1 MNFNYGE
8 ILTRAWKITWK
19 FRALW
24 LFGMLASCGQGGSN
38 SNNVRNSYDSTSNQ
52 IPSEMMRQI
61 EEMGQRMGDW
71 FSANPWF
78 IYALVFIVLL
88 SIVIQI
94 FIATVGQIG
103 LVRGAYHA
111 DGGVETLRFTSLFT
125 ESLRYFWRLI
135 GLALVIWL
143 PFFILFVGV
152 TLALIVGLVGLG
164 GGNPDS
170 VGAGMI
176 LFFIGFCCCLIPFI
190 IALSLYYAQAVR
202 ALLIEELGVFESIQH
217 GWRVFTGNL
226 VTLLGVGFIL
236 FLIGLVVGV
245 GIALPYF
252 FIVGPLMIDFM
263 NGNIQSWQPFINA
276 GIFALIY
283 FPIYWFL
290 SGVIRTYME
299 TAWTLT
305 YLEISPRPAPPVALP
320 DTNA

>member
-1 MNFNYGE
+1 M
-8 ILTRAWKITWK
+8 
-19 FRALW
+19 
-24 LFGMLASCGQGGSN
+24 
-38 SNNVRNSYDSTSNQ
+38 
-52 IPSEMMRQI
+52 
-61 EEMGQRMGDW
+61 
-71 FSANPWF
+71 
-78 IYALVFIVLL
+78 
-88 SIVIQI
+88 
-94 FIATVGQIG
+94 
-103 LVRGAYHA
+103 
-111 DGGVETLRFTSLFT
+111 
-125 ESLRYFWRLI
+125 I

-164 GGNPDS
+164 GGNPDG

-190 IALSLYYAQAVR
+190 IALSLYFAQAVR
-202 ALLIEELGVFESIQH
+202 ALLIEELGIFASIRH

-236 FLIGLVVGV
+236 FLAGLVVEV

-283 FPIYWFL
+283 YPIYWFL
-290 SGVIRTYME
+290 SGVVRTYME

-305 YLEISPRPAPPVALP
+305 YLEISPRPAQPVVLP
-320 DTNA
+320 DTSA